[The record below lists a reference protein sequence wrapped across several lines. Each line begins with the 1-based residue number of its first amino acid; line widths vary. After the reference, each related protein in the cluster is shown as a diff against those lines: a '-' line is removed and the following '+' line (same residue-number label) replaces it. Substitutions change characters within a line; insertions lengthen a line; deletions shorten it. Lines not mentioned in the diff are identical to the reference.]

1 LGRTMLLIVARWFML
16 GARETIDN
24 FLQVRAAWR
33 GIIPYFLVWIFMWW
47 VTREFSSM
55 KDAREWSRWLMND
68 LPFDGVPPRPY
79 ISDRGAPTCVY
90 DNDVSLSNSEPT
102 ELIFLQSCRL
112 ILIWF
117 RCPRWSRG
125 RIGSKLWITLK
136 SHEPSWPALAHSLH
150 RPILPAVLPWPT
162 KGRSRETIGP
172 RPFAG
177 PSSLPVDPGISVPH
191 IGFLS
196 RLASSPPHTSR

>member
-1 LGRTMLLIVARWFML
+1 ML

-55 KDAREWSRWLMND
+55 KDAREWIRWLMND
-68 LPFDGVPPRPY
+68 LPFDGVPLGL

-102 ELIFLQSCRL
+102 ELIFLQSC
-112 ILIWF
+112 
-117 RCPRWSRG
+117 
-125 RIGSKLWITLK
+125 
-136 SHEPSWPALAHSLH
+136 
-150 RPILPAVLPWPT
+150 
-162 KGRSRETIGP
+162 
-172 RPFAG
+172 
-177 PSSLPVDPGISVPH
+177 
-191 IGFLS
+191 
-196 RLASSPPHTSR
+196 